1 MPTDSSGKIGY
12 IYNSSNNTWYALTGV
27 ANPNASYTWT
37 GTQTYN
43 NTAIFAESLIAK
55 KGINVYSNASARATG
70 MGTLSS
76 LNNGAISFITENNRL
91 DYYSNGQWQMYGSVE
106 ITRTLTANH
115 TIELLDMGKILSM
128 NVSTA
133 NTLTIPLDSA
143 INFPVG
149 SSIEIMQYGAGQTT
163 ITGTVGVVIRSK
175 GSQKKVSARYGTVKI
190 VKLATNEWLL
200 TGDLAA

>member
-133 NTLTIPLDSA
+133 NNLTIPLDSA